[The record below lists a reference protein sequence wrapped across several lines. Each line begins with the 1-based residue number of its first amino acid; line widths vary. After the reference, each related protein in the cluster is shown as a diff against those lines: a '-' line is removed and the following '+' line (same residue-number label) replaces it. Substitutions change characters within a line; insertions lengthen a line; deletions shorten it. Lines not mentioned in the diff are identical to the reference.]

1 MWIITVSEKDIS
13 AAVQRVIETCHGE
26 FGNVTLDREYAGN
39 VHLLLSNLSSK
50 ASDVKFYKSTVG
62 ETPNKVYGTFQCRE
76 DLSLQVC
83 SECVDE
89 AVNWMYVKCPLYKQA
104 VVWYMQC
111 SLRFENS
118 PISFLNDTELY
129 SYFTYLSKPSNHS
142 EFAAV
147 LATTIN
153 DVIKDAINGTS
164 HFAIRN
170 APLPSLSERLYC
182 LAQCTSDLNGSQ
194 CAFCLKQAVNT
205 TTVVNP
211 FGNVTALYMFM
222 PSCQLMYDIVP
233 FYDVSYLSSPWPR
246 STTPKAL
253 ENGQEIAVK
262 RLSEY
267 SEQET
272 LEFKNEVLLVAKLQH
287 RNLVKLLGFCISEKE
302 KIIVYEF
309 LRNLSLDRFLYDP
322 LKCASLDWETRLK
335 IITGIARGLLYLHE
349 DSRLKIIHRDLKSSN
364 VLLDEAMNAKIADF
378 GLAKLFTVDQTQ
390 GDTKR
395 IVGTY
400 GYMAPEYALAGQFS
414 VKSDV
419 YSFGVIILEVVTGQR
434 NNFFHRSQHEEG
446 LLHRAW
452 RLWNEKAALVL
463 VDPSLKNE
471 FSIEEVKICIHI
483 GLLCIQE
490 DATKRPRMTSVVAAL
505 NGQSVT
511 LPLPSTPHFLVANV
525 DTDEDQQILH
535 DHIVHVYT
543 GSKNITELCPR

>member
-1 MWIITVSEKDIS
+1 MPLLTLLFIQLNSIS

-246 STTPKAL
+246 STTPK
-253 ENGQEIAVK
+253 
-262 RLSEY
+262 
-267 SEQET
+267 
-272 LEFKNEVLLVAKLQH
+272 
-287 RNLVKLLGFCISEKE
+287 
-302 KIIVYEF
+302 
-309 LRNLSLDRFLYDP
+309 DP